1 MKHRVLLQLG
11 IPLLILCAL
20 FLLLAYPADRTLRP
34 QPLLEVSVILRETD
48 VNLWTNARQGMEQ
61 AAMDL
66 DVELRFLTPA
76 EDNDAAQQAELLDRE
91 ASGGAQAAVLVPADR
106 EVLAQ
111 AVADLSGKLP
121 VVSLE
126 TDMTQDGAV
135 CCVGT
140 DNEALGRSLGEAVLR
155 GVAEGGTVILLD
167 SVPGDNAVAQR
178 LAGARS
184 VLEAA
189 GRTVEICRPE
199 GGETVAQALESA
211 LAQTDAGAVAAFEA
225 SALETA
231 AQVRTEQSAPLL
243 YGMGATAE
251 VAAGLEQGKI
261 AATAAKNE
269 FAAGYLAVAAAVES
283 IRSTD
288 GAQSQTLPFFMVRRE
303 NMYDPDYQ
311 KLLFP
316 VVQ

>member
-1 MKHRVLLQLG
+1 MKRRVLLQLG

-48 VNLWTNARQGMEQ
+48 VNLWTNTRQGMEQ
-61 AAMDL
+61 AAVDL

-76 EDNDAAQQAELLDRE
+76 RDNDAAQQAELLDRE
-91 ASGGAQAAVLVPADR
+91 ASGGAQAVVLVPADR

-135 CCVGT
+135 CFVGT

-199 GGETVAQALESA
+199 GDQTIAQALEAA
-211 LAQTDAGAVAAFEA
+211 LTQTNAGAVAAFEA
-225 SALETA
+225 SALEAA
-231 AQVRTEQSAPLL
+231 AQIRTEEQTPLL

-269 FAAGYLAVAAAVES
+269 FAAGYLAVEAAVES
-283 IRSTD
+283 IRTTD
-288 GAQSQTLPFFMVRRE
+288 GAESQTLPFFMVRRE

-316 VVQ
+316 VIQ